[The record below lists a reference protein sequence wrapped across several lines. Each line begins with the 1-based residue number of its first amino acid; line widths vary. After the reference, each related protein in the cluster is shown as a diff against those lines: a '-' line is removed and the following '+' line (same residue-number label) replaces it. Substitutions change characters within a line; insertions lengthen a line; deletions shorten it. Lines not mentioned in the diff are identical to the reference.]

1 MLDLLR
7 ERRGT
12 PPALAVGLT
21 PRERGVLAG
30 LVRGQSYKE
39 IAGDLGIGIET
50 IRTHIKALY
59 RKLQVRNVAEAV
71 SRAVRGGFVPGA

>member
-12 PPALAVGLT
+12 
-21 PRERGVLAG
+21 
-30 LVRGQSYKE
+30 E